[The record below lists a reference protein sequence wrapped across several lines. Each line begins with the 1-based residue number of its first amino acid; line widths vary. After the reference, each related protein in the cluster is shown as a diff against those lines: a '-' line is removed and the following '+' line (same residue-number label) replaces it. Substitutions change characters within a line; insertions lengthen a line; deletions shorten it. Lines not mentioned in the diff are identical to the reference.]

1 VVKNDGFK
9 AKGGLTAEGLTISL
23 ALPAGATVVSTTG
36 AGYQG
41 VKHDAQA
48 NTESAVWTLAKMAP
62 EETQTYTLTLT
73 GGAAA
78 SGLGKTSM
86 VRWAKPQLRDRPGA
100 PQLTLKDARIPDA
113 GDQAPVTPPP
123 AH

>member
-1 VVKNDGFK
+1 MVPRFVSVSSDVKK
-9 AKGGLTAEGLTISL
+9 EPWS
-23 ALPAGATVVSTTG
+23 PAVVSTTG

-48 NTESAVWTLAKMAP
+48 NTDNAVWTLGKIAP

-86 VRWAKPQLRDRPGA
+86 VRWAKPQLRDRPGS
-100 PQLTLKDARIPDA
+100 PKLTLKDARIPDA

-123 AH
+123 AR